1 MTTARY
7 TGYVERQMEILQ
19 DGRVIASLAVEK
31 FCAIDGALEVC
42 AAQAMARQGE
52 CIPVPSGARVPR
64 PKNSRV
70 HGICQ

>member
-7 TGYVERQMEILQ
+7 TGHVERKMEILQ
-19 DGRVIASLAVEK
+19 DGRVIAAMDVAK
-31 FCAIDGALEVC
+31 FCQIDGALEEC

-52 CIPVPSGARVPR
+52 CIPVPNNARMPR
-64 PKNSRV
+64 PRNSRV